1 MNPTKPC
8 YEDLRQTILAA
19 RGPNLAAGS
28 VDEHC
33 LNALIDLGVMVHV
46 GGGLI
51 EATSHGHRMHRR
63 LVLGEHIAELDTQP
77 ELPRPWLT

>member
-1 MNPTKPC
+1 MNSAQPS
-8 YEDLRQTILAA
+8 YEDLRQAVVLAQEK
-19 RGPNLAAGS
+19 NLTAAAI
-28 VDEHC
+28 DQHC
-33 LNALIDLGVMVHV
+33 LNALVELGVVVHV

-63 LVLGEHIAELDTQP
+63 LLLGEHIAELDTQP